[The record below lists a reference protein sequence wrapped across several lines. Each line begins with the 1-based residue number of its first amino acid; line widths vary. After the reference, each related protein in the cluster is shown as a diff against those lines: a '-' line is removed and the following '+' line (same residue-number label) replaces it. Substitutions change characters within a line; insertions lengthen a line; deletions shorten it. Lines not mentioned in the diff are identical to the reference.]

1 MITLRGT
8 VAIWRRDMLVLR
20 RSIVSELVAVIAYP
34 LTIYV
39 AFGIGMKGYIGLVD
53 GVPYSIFIA
62 PGLIT
67 MTAVNASYN
76 ESVWSLW
83 FHRRVQFTIESYR
96 VTPVSV
102 TEIVIGKIL
111 SGFTHGLVKGAAV
124 AIVIF
129 AITPFRFDPANF
141 ATYLAFFLPGSAFF
155 SCAGVISG
163 TLMDKPETIG
173 RVEAVLIMPLIFM
186 SGLFFPLSSYP
197 ASVAAT
203 VRYLPTTALFEGARQ
218 TIVSGTFSPLFAA
231 NIWLT
236 AFVSFVAAVLIF
248 RRKLS
253 E

>member
-1 MITLRGT
+1 MKLSGSL
-8 VAIWRRDMLVLR
+8 AIFWRDMLVLR
-20 RSIVSELVAVIAYP
+20 RSMLSELVAVIAYP
-34 LTIYV
+34 LTIYL
-39 AFGIGMKGYIGLVD
+39 AFGVGMKGYIGMVD

-67 MTAVNASYN
+67 MTAVNAAYS

-83 FHRRVQFTIESYR
+83 FHRRVQFTVESYR

-102 TEIVIGKIL
+102 TEIVVGKIM

-124 AIVIF
+124 AVVIF
-129 AITPFRFDPANF
+129 AITPFRFQADHLI
-141 ATYLAFFLPGSAFF
+141 TYLAFLIPGSAFF

-197 ASVAAT
+197 AAVAAV
-203 VRYLPTTALFEGARQ
+203 VRRFPTTALFEGARQ
-218 TIVSGTFSPLFAA
+218 TVVAGTFELTYAI

-236 AFVSFVAAVLIF
+236 AMVSFVVAVLIF
-248 RRKLS
+248 RRRLS

>member
-1 MITLRGT
+1 MNLGGSL
-8 VAIWRRDMLVLR
+8 AIWRRDMLVLR
-20 RSIVSELVAVIAYP
+20 RSILSELVAVVAYP
-34 LTIYV
+34 LTIYL

-67 MTAVNASYN
+67 MTAVNAAYS

-102 TEIVIGKIL
+102 TEIVIGKLL

-124 AIVIF
+124 AVVIF
-129 AITPFRFDPANF
+129 AITPFRFAPAHF
-141 ATYLAFFLPGSAFF
+141 LAYLAFYIPGSAFF

-197 ASVAAT
+197 AGVAAA
-203 VRYLPTTALFEGARQ
+203 VSYLPTTALFEGARR
-218 TIVSGTFSPLFAA
+218 TIVAGTFSPLFAA

-236 AFVSFVAAVLIF
+236 ALVSFVAAVLIF
-248 RRKLS
+248 RRRLS
-253 E
+253 Q

>member
-1 MITLRGT
+1 MILRGS

-20 RSIVSELVAVIAYP
+20 RSILSELVAVVAYP
-34 LTIYV
+34 LTIYL

-53 GVPYSIFIA
+53 GVPYGVFIA

-67 MTAVNASYN
+67 MTAVNAAYS

-102 TEIVIGKIL
+102 TEIVVGKIL
-111 SGFTHGLVKGAAV
+111 SGFTHGLVKGVAV
-124 AIVIF
+124 ALVIF
-129 AITPFRFDPANF
+129 AITPFRLDPANV
-141 ATYLAFFLPGSAFF
+141 AAYLAFLLPGSAFF

-197 ASVAAT
+197 EGVAAI
-203 VRYLPTTALFEGARQ
+203 VRHLPTTALFEGARG
-218 TIVSGTFSPLFAA
+218 TMVSGTFSPGFAA
-231 NIWLT
+231 NVWLT
-236 AFVSFVAAVLIF
+236 AIAIFAAAVLIF

>member
-1 MITLRGT
+1 MSLNGA

-20 RSIVSELVAVIAYP
+20 RSIMSELVAVIAYP
-34 LTIYV
+34 LTIYL

-53 GVPYSIFIA
+53 GVPYNMFIA

-67 MTAVNASYN
+67 MTAVNAAYN

-96 VTPVSV
+96 VTPVTV
-102 TEIVIGKIL
+102 TEIVVGKIF

-124 AIVIF
+124 ALVIL
-129 AITPFRFDPANF
+129 AITPFRFEPLHF
-141 ATYLAFFLPGSAFF
+141 VSYLAFLLPGSAFF

-173 RVEAVLIMPLIFM
+173 RVEAVFIMPLIFM

-197 ASVAAT
+197 GEIAAM
-203 VRYLPTTALFEGARQ
+203 VRLLPTTALFEGARQ
-218 TIVSGTFSPLFAA
+218 TIVGGTMSIGFVA
-231 NIWLT
+231 NIAIT
-236 AFVSFVAAVLIF
+236 AVITFVAAITIF
-248 RRKLS
+248 RRRLS
-253 E
+253 A